1 MQTRLAPPGYTGG
14 VSAVDHGLEVVEA
27 MARGETDVSAGGG
40 SEAMRAQI
48 LQDPQ
53 AFECGVI

>member
-1 MQTRLAPPGYTGG
+1 
-14 VSAVDHGLEVVEA
+14 VDHGLEVVEA
-27 MARGETDVSAGGG
+27 MARGETDVFAGGG

-53 AFECGVI
+53 AFERGVI

>member
-1 MQTRLAPPGYTGG
+1 VT
-14 VSAVDHGLEVVEA
+14 VVF
-27 MARGETDVSAGGG
+27 AGGG

-53 AFECGVI
+53 AFERGVIERFHTSPLAIAPF